1 MATSQTQASQ
11 VAIIRKTLSEL
22 PAPSDYAPVTEAIAR
37 STELGEAEITKTL
50 SGLVSMPQSTTV
62 FANPPLHAANVDC
75 NGTSIELQIRSF
87 SIRGLLS
94 ESEIVAGN
102 VTPAYLIFVGL
113 FGRLPQRD
121 DVVDEELLIQSLID
135 KKFYQI
141 AHTKQHGI
149 SGIKPISFHVAE
161 FMKTF
166 SQAGPDI
173 AIQHVAVL
181 HKAEYSKKQRQP
193 RGFDDHRNSGY
204 FLIRKIHVHMM
215 NVAVGGMS
223 TYMRYLLDDSPN
235 LSERE
240 LAEETCNFI
249 EQHKEEGKTAF
260 ETCYSLLLGRKA
272 NDVETKIL
280 ERMGIIQTHHG
291 SAASNVVARYMS
303 TLHAVT
309 ISDFFSAS
317 QMILDGKRHF
327 GAIHDMTAFIK
338 ELEEIPEADQVR
350 IVREKVMM
358 GGLPTFGHPEIS
370 AAGRGNQIQQDPR
383 AAIYLS
389 PFFDAIDQKSLSL
402 SNRQL
407 ERLKIVQ
414 RIYQIAFIEGLTKPD
429 QEDRPPLRLTPNT
442 DFGAWCV
449 QEGLGVDDPDRTLL
463 TYIFR
468 GFGWIMDAREQLQQR
483 IMRPVVAPH
492 PDIIPAVD
500 NDPTVPDQVVNVHN
514 RLAEDEAFSPSG

>member
-149 SGIKPISFHVAE
+149 SGIKPISSHVAE

-166 SQAGPDI
+166 SQAGPEI
-173 AIQHVAVL
+173 AIQHIAML
-181 HKAEYSKKQRQP
+181 HKAAYSKKQRQP
-193 RGFDDHRNSGY
+193 RGFDVHLNSGY

-272 NDVETKIL
+272 NDVEAKIL

-303 TLHAVT
+303 PLHAVT
-309 ISDFFSAS
+309 ISDFFNAS

-338 ELEEIPEADQVR
+338 ELEEIPEGDQVR

>member
-113 FGRLPQRD
+113 FGRLPQKD
-121 DVVDEELLIQSLID
+121 NLVDEELLIQSLID

-166 SQAGPDI
+166 SQAGPEI

-235 LSERE
+235 LSEQE

-407 ERLKIVQ
+407 KRLKIVQ

-500 NDPTVPDQVVNVHN
+500 NDPTVPDQVVNVHK

>member
-113 FGRLPQRD
+113 FGRLPQKD
-121 DVVDEELLIQSLID
+121 NLVDEELLIQSLID

-166 SQAGPDI
+166 SQAGPEI
-173 AIQHVAVL
+173 AIQHIAML
-181 HKAEYSKKQRQP
+181 HKAAYSKKQRQP

-235 LSERE
+235 LSEQE

-309 ISDFFSAS
+309 ISDFFNAS

>member
-166 SQAGPDI
+166 SQAGPEI
-173 AIQHVAVL
+173 AIQHIAML
-181 HKAEYSKKQRQP
+181 HKAAYSKKQRQP

-235 LSERE
+235 LSEQE

-309 ISDFFSAS
+309 ISDFFNAS

>member
-166 SQAGPDI
+166 SQAGPEI
-173 AIQHVAVL
+173 AIQHIAML
-181 HKAEYSKKQRQP
+181 HKAAYSKKQRQP

-235 LSERE
+235 LSEQE

-260 ETCYSLLLGRKA
+260 ETCYSLLLGR
-272 NDVETKIL
+272 
-280 ERMGIIQTHHG
+280 
-291 SAASNVVARYMS
+291 
-303 TLHAVT
+303 
-309 ISDFFSAS
+309 
-317 QMILDGKRHF
+317 
-327 GAIHDMTAFIK
+327 
-338 ELEEIPEADQVR
+338 
-350 IVREKVMM
+350 
-358 GGLPTFGHPEIS
+358 
-370 AAGRGNQIQQDPR
+370 
-383 AAIYLS
+383 
-389 PFFDAIDQKSLSL
+389 
-402 SNRQL
+402 
-407 ERLKIVQ
+407 
-414 RIYQIAFIEGLTKPD
+414 
-429 QEDRPPLRLTPNT
+429 
-442 DFGAWCV
+442 
-449 QEGLGVDDPDRTLL
+449 
-463 TYIFR
+463 
-468 GFGWIMDAREQLQQR
+468 
-483 IMRPVVAPH
+483 
-492 PDIIPAVD
+492 
-500 NDPTVPDQVVNVHN
+500 
-514 RLAEDEAFSPSG
+514 

>member
-166 SQAGPDI
+166 SQAGPEI
-173 AIQHVAVL
+173 AIQHIAML
-181 HKAEYSKKQRQP
+181 HKAAYSKKQRQP

-235 LSERE
+235 LSEQE

-272 NDVETKIL
+272 NDVEAKIL

-309 ISDFFSAS
+309 ISDFFNAS

-338 ELEEIPEADQVR
+338 ELEEIPEGDQVR

>member
-1 MATSQTQASQ
+1 MATSQKRASQ

-22 PAPSDYAPVTEAIAR
+22 PAPSDYAPVTEAITR
-37 STELGEAEITKTL
+37 STELGEAEITKAL

-102 VTPAYLIFVGL
+102 VTPSHLIFVGL
-113 FGRLPQRD
+113 FGRLPQRNNL
-121 DVVDEELLIQSLID
+121 VDEELLIQSLID

-166 SQAGPDI
+166 SQAGPEI
-173 AIQHVAVL
+173 AIQHVATL

-193 RGFDDHRNSGY
+193 RGFDDHRNNGY

-235 LSERE
+235 LTEQE

-272 NDVETKIL
+272 NDVEAKIL

-309 ISDFFSAS
+309 ISDFFSAA

-383 AAIYLS
+383 AAIYLA

>member
-161 FMKTF
+161 FMKAF
-166 SQAGPDI
+166 SQAGPEI
-173 AIQHVAVL
+173 AIQHVAML

-235 LSERE
+235 LSEQE

-383 AAIYLS
+383 AAIYLA

-402 SNRQL
+402 SSRQL

-500 NDPTVPDQVVNVHN
+500 NDPTVPDQVVNVHK

>member
-1 MATSQTQASQ
+1 MATSQAQASQ

-37 STELGEAEITKTL
+37 STKLGEAEITKTL

-102 VTPAYLIFVGL
+102 VTPSHLIFVGL
-113 FGRLPQRD
+113 FGRLPQRNNL
-121 DVVDEELLIQSLID
+121 VDEELLIQSLID

-166 SQAGPDI
+166 SQAGPEI
-173 AIQHVAVL
+173 AIQHVATL

-223 TYMRYLLDDSPN
+223 TYMRYLLNDSPN
-235 LSERE
+235 LSEQE

-249 EQHKEEGKTAF
+249 EQHKKEGKTAF

-309 ISDFFSAS
+309 ISDFFSAA

-338 ELEEIPEADQVR
+338 EIEKIPEADQVR
-350 IVREKVMM
+350 IIKEKVMM

-389 PFFDAIDQKSLSL
+389 PFFDAIDQKSLRL
-402 SNRQL
+402 SARQL

-449 QEGLGVDDPDRTLL
+449 QEGLGIDDPDRTLL

-483 IMRPVVAPH
+483 IIRPVVAPH
-492 PDIIPAVD
+492 PDIIPTVD
-500 NDPTVPDQVVNVHN
+500 NDPTVPDQVVNVHK
-514 RLAEDEAFSPSG
+514 RLARNEAFSPSA

>member
-1 MATSQTQASQ
+1 
-11 VAIIRKTLSEL
+11 
-22 PAPSDYAPVTEAIAR
+22 
-37 STELGEAEITKTL
+37 
-50 SGLVSMPQSTTV
+50 
-62 FANPPLHAANVDC
+62 
-75 NGTSIELQIRSF
+75 
-87 SIRGLLS
+87 
-94 ESEIVAGN
+94 
-102 VTPAYLIFVGL
+102 
-113 FGRLPQRD
+113 
-121 DVVDEELLIQSLID
+121 
-135 KKFYQI
+135 
-141 AHTKQHGI
+141 
-149 SGIKPISFHVAE
+149 
-161 FMKTF
+161 
-166 SQAGPDI
+166 
-173 AIQHVAVL
+173 
-181 HKAEYSKKQRQP
+181 
-193 RGFDDHRNSGY
+193 
-204 FLIRKIHVHMM
+204 
-215 NVAVGGMS
+215 
-223 TYMRYLLDDSPN
+223 
-235 LSERE
+235 
-240 LAEETCNFI
+240 
-249 EQHKEEGKTAF
+249 
-260 ETCYSLLLGRKA
+260 
-272 NDVETKIL
+272 
-280 ERMGIIQTHHG
+280 
-291 SAASNVVARYMS
+291 
-303 TLHAVT
+303 
-309 ISDFFSAS
+309 
-317 QMILDGKRHF
+317 
-327 GAIHDMTAFIK
+327 MTAFIK
-338 ELEEIPEADQVR
+338 ELEEIPEGDQVR